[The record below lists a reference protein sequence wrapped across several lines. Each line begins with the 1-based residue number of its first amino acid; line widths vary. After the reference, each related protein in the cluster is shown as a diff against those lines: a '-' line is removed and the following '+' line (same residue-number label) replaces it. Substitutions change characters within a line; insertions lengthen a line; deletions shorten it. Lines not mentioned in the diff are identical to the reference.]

1 MPKDDTIKFRHYNNI
16 NQFNIRIY
24 GAFETL
30 NDLSMKHK
38 SKNGK
43 TTFETGQQ
51 PASFEIIEV
60 SDTYIEGYTKVMGR
74 WYPYHKVQAGRE
86 QHDITTY
93 KHEGLDSANVFMR
106 TVLQLIIRKS
116 NIRITIQNWNVSVSI
131 ILHYLMIVKIAVIFH
146 NLTYDKNVFIKRTS
160 SLVSSSAIK

>member
-1 MPKDDTIKFRHYNNI
+1 MPKDDTIEFRHYNNI

-24 GAFETL
+24 GTFETL

-60 SDTYIEGYTKVMGR
+60 SDTYMK
-74 WYPYHKVQAGRE
+74 
-86 QHDITTY
+86 DIP
-93 KHEGLDSANVFMR
+93 K
-106 TVLQLIIRKS
+106 
-116 NIRITIQNWNVSVSI
+116 
-131 ILHYLMIVKIAVIFH
+131 
-146 NLTYDKNVFIKRTS
+146 
-160 SLVSSSAIK
+160 

>member
-1 MPKDDTIKFRHYNNI
+1 MPKDDTIKFGHYTNI

-51 PASFEIIEV
+51 PASFEIIQV

-116 NIRITIQNWNVSVSI
+116 NIRITIQNWNVSFCI
-131 ILHYLMIVKIAVIFH
+131 I
-146 NLTYDKNVFIKRTS
+146 
-160 SLVSSSAIK
+160 

>member
-1 MPKDDTIKFRHYNNI
+1 VLNELWQNIWTTSDTLATRWQHVAYQVKKLKCLKMIPLSLDIIIISI
-16 NQFNIRIY
+16 NLIIRIY

-30 NDLSMKHK
+30 NDLSTKHK

-74 WYPYHKVQAGRE
+74 WYP
-86 QHDITTY
+86 
-93 KHEGLDSANVFMR
+93 
-106 TVLQLIIRKS
+106 
-116 NIRITIQNWNVSVSI
+116 
-131 ILHYLMIVKIAVIFH
+131 
-146 NLTYDKNVFIKRTS
+146 
-160 SLVSSSAIK
+160 